1 MEWWLWIT
9 WWFFKCIIKKL
20 EKLPNNPPIHIYI
33 NSIENE
39 LVFKAKDR
47 YKLELKT
54 PETTKILGSTK
65 KLIDNTQKMEKMSQ
79 ILKLLK

>member
-1 MEWWLWIT
+1 M
-9 WWFFKCIIKKL
+9 
-20 EKLPNNPPIHIYI
+20 
-33 NSIENE
+33 NSIQNQ

-47 YKLELKT
+47 CKLELKT

-65 KLIDNTQKMEKMSQ
+65 KLIDNTQKMEKMSL